1 MDKFKTL
8 QELKATFALMK
19 KEKRQIQEDDSTFDK
34 NIRALRQNL
43 QEVQDK
49 QSTLETGLQ
58 KIFEEREWQ
67 NIYFGNQSEIRPV
80 PHDVAS
86 NSVEIG
92 L

>member
-1 MDKFKTL
+1 LDKFKTL

-67 NIYFGNQSEIRPV
+67 NIYFGN
-80 PHDVAS
+80 
-86 NSVEIG
+86 
-92 L
+92 